1 MTKKDKQA
9 ADEYILNP
17 FQKQQEI
24 ADKIGV
30 YRQQVT
36 KSLNKP
42 EVKAYIEEQQ
52 KKIFH
57 DAQMR
62 ALHTM
67 QQLAEQT
74 HNLAIRYKASEFLLK
89 CAGYGTETKVK
100 VEAEDS
106 IHIKIT
112 DEDKS

>member
-17 FQKQQEI
+17 FQRQQDI

-30 YRQQVT
+30 YRQAVT

-52 KKIFH
+52 KIIFH

-67 QQLAEQT
+67 QQLSEQS
-74 HNLAIRYKASEFLLK
+74 HNLGIRYKATEFLLK
-89 CAGYGTETKVK
+89 CAGYGNEQKVK
-100 VEAEDS
+100 VESEDS
-106 IHIKIT
+106 IKIHIKN
-112 DEDKS
+112 DD